1 MGNLTKQLRVGYV
14 CIKNFGSEFTERKKT
29 DKNIIHGIQDV
40 QDIQDVMQP
49 YYHAIAQSLV

>member
-29 DKNIIHGIQDV
+29 DKNILHGIQDV
-40 QDIQDVMQP
+40 QDIQDVNVTAP
-49 YYHAIAQSLV
+49 T